1 MSSLRPWLEAG
12 RPAQALLAPLA
23 VAVGSSYAHFD
34 AQPGPGLSAHV
45 VVTVAAFAAGLGVN
59 FIENGWDAIG
69 EPPPEA
75 GTVRSDADWPL
86 ASRESLV
93 AGGAAVAAAA
103 MCGLGLVPL
112 SGSAAL
118 GYGFIAVALGVL
130 RRAPIVGCDTLGWG
144 LGDLATLLALGPVA
158 ALAGFASQAGTGSW
172 GAFVAGLPAGLIAVA
187 VLFARHFTRRD
198 ADSRWARVTPVVA
211 LGEDR
216 ARVVLV
222 TLPVVAAGAVV
233 FAARAGEYGPWA
245 HAAVLPLALA
255 TFAGWRLPDSAGAA
269 DYARWARLALG
280 CAVAALVCIVAALR
294 IASPD

>member
-12 RPAQALLAPLA
+12 RPAQALLAPLG

-45 VVTVAAFAAGLGVN
+45 VVTLAALSAGLGVN
-59 FIENGWDAIG
+59 FIDNGWDGIG
-69 EPPPEA
+69 EPPPAA
-75 GTVRSDADWPL
+75 GSVLSDADWPL
-86 ASRESLV
+86 APRGSLI
-93 AGGAAVAAAA
+93 AGGAALALAAVL
-103 MCGLGLVPL
+103 GLGLVPL

-118 GYGFIAVALGVL
+118 GYGFIAVTLGVL

-144 LGDLATLLALGPVA
+144 LGELATLLGLGCFA
-158 ALAGFASQAGTGSW
+158 ALAGFASQAGTGSS
-172 GAFVAGLPAGLIAVA
+172 GAFLAGLPAGLIAVA
-187 VLFARHFTRRD
+187 VLFERHFTKRD

-222 TLPVVAAGAVV
+222 ALPVVAAGAVAV
-233 FAARAGEYGPWA
+233 AARSGEYGTWA
-245 HAAVLPLALA
+245 QAAILPLALA
-255 TFAGWRLPDSAGAA
+255 TFAGWRLPASADAA
-269 DYARWARLALG
+269 DYVRWGRLALG
-280 CAVAALVCIVAALR
+280 CALTALVCIVAALR